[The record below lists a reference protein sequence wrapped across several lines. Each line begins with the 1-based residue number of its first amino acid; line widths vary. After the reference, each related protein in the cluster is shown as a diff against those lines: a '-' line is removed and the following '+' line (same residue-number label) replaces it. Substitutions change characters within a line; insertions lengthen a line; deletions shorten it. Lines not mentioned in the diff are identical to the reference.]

1 MFWRKTRNTF
11 EMQFPPLICHKKL
24 HQIRPITLI
33 ISSGFSP
40 PFFGSPGHYPHLGVW
55 KVVIS
60 AAIENQ
66 HFRPFLTALRIGT
79 LGGVFGKVP
88 ASWPETEK
96 TVIICHFGVIPGVP
110 TSFFWG
116 FLGIMLIIPE
126 FPGIP
131 CAQNVHTR
139 KSECANSRFRIP
151 RRRKSAPIPTPRH
164 PRHPPHPHTPPPPPR
179 HSN

>member
-1 MFWRKTRNTF
+1 M
-11 EMQFPPLICHKKL
+11 
-24 HQIRPITLI
+24 
-33 ISSGFSP
+33 
-40 PFFGSPGHYPHLGVW
+40 
-55 KVVIS
+55 VIS

-164 PRHPPHPHTPPPPPR
+164 PRHPPRHPPHPHPPTPPQPSELIRPGTYRVGTLKPEQTL
-179 HSN
+179 SNLAKNSISG

>member
-1 MFWRKTRNTF
+1 M
-11 EMQFPPLICHKKL
+11 
-24 HQIRPITLI
+24 
-33 ISSGFSP
+33 
-40 PFFGSPGHYPHLGVW
+40 
-55 KVVIS
+55 VIS

-79 LGGVFGKVP
+79 LGGVLGKVP
-88 ASWPETEK
+88 ASDRETRK
-96 TVIICHFGVIPGVP
+96 TVIICHFGVIRGVR
-110 TSFFWG
+110 TSIFWG

-151 RRRKSAPIPTPRH
+151 WRRKSAPIPTPRH
-164 PRHPPHPHTPPPPPR
+164 PPPPR
-179 HSN
+179 HTPPHPPPPTPPLELIRPGTYRVGTLKPNANNTT